1 MYRHVFMNHTDY
13 VTWDTTDVAKTVQLG
28 REIVTIEDYYLE
40 NHVAYWKAPLPMTL
54 TITLIA
60 ICNLSF

>member
-40 NHVAYWKAPLPMTL
+40 NHVAY
-54 TITLIA
+54 
-60 ICNLSF
+60 